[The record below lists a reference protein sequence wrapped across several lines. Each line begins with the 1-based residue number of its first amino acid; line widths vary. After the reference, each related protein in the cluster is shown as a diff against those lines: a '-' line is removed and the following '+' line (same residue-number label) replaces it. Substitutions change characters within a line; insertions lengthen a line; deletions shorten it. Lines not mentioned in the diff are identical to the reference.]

1 LTPDTVT
8 RWAARP
14 PAASGASVFCFFFL
28 GELDGHGDFGTVDV
42 ELDGSMIA
50 DSGAGLA
57 VPEVTPPATPALDDG
72 PGVLTDPGSGVEE
85 MLVGGADDTGDV
97 GVSDGVTDG
106 DGDVGALLAG
116 ADGDELA
123 DTLGVGVAL
132 PVLELPS
139 ALHRDA
145 GGAVLGA

>member
-1 LTPDTVT
+1 VPD
-8 RWAARP
+8 
-14 PAASGASVFCFFFL
+14 
-28 GELDGHGDFGTVDV
+28 
-42 ELDGSMIA
+42 
-50 DSGAGLA
+50 
-57 VPEVTPPATPALDDG
+57 VTPLATPALADG

-97 GVSDGVTDG
+97 GVDDGVTDG

-116 ADGDELA
+116 ADGDALS

-132 PVLELPS
+132 PVRELPS